1 MDCEDIKKIIPCY
14 FQHTASEEEIKQVEE
29 HLCVCH
35 DCRAVLGELMDNPL
49 SPTDDSFQ
57 DAGKP
62 EETNK
67 LLESPEVFPKDK
79 TLSSEAGEDTGVY
92 SLPEEE
98 KVEYFPGESVENLM
112 DAPIGKDNLNTG
124 QNPPEE
130 GTKISN
136 KVNDERAMS
145 GNKQLDLTEE
155 KRQEGLSAGQDDK
168 LNDVGGQELS
178 NDGIV
183 PETEALD
190 LGKADKADQELILDL
205 DSKKNSDDTDEK
217 TVDLSNTA
225 DLSKDVLA
233 SDDQKTDPVLE
244 ESLPLGKQENEY
256 LVKESLN
263 SVTEDLEDNFSVS
276 EEPLDGEPERKGSLD
291 YIVLAVGLT
300 ILAVFIFLLL
310 RG

>member
-98 KVEYFPGESVENLM
+98 KVNIF
-112 DAPIGKDNLNTG
+112 
-124 QNPPEE
+124 
-130 GTKISN
+130 
-136 KVNDERAMS
+136 
-145 GNKQLDLTEE
+145 
-155 KRQEGLSAGQDDK
+155 
-168 LNDVGGQELS
+168 
-178 NDGIV
+178 
-183 PETEALD
+183 
-190 LGKADKADQELILDL
+190 
-205 DSKKNSDDTDEK
+205 
-217 TVDLSNTA
+217 
-225 DLSKDVLA
+225 
-233 SDDQKTDPVLE
+233 
-244 ESLPLGKQENEY
+244 
-256 LVKESLN
+256 LVKAW
-263 SVTEDLEDNFSVS
+263 
-276 EEPLDGEPERKGSLD
+276 R
-291 YIVLAVGLT
+291 I
-300 ILAVFIFLLL
+300 
-310 RG
+310 